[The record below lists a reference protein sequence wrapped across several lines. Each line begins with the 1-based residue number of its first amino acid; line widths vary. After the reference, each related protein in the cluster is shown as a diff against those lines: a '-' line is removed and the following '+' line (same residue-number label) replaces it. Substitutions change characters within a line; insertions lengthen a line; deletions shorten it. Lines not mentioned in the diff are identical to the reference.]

1 MDISPIDE
9 FNVNNQINKSQTDN
23 FIRIAQNSSK
33 SSNLT
38 NEQKAEIEK
47 ASKGFESIFLS
58 FFLKEIKGG
67 LFGTGE
73 SESSEGSESMY
84 SFGAGTLQGYNQMLL
99 SEHIANSGNGIGIAN
114 LIYKSLTGDYLT
126 NNNKEDVQNILAK
139 LSETTQNI
147 SDKNVDKKIK
157 ETDKIEE
164 KKQIIINQNSHKKSS
179 DEAKSNE
186 VNNINFIER
195 LENRLGK
202 FGDIINSVA
211 NTYNVPG
218 NLIKAVISAESAGNQ
233 SAVSS
238 AGAKG
243 LMQIMDGTANY
254 LGIKNSFDP
263 KDNINGGT
271 KYLKE
276 MLDKYDGNIR
286 LAIAAY
292 NAGPGNVDKYNGI
305 PPFKETQQYVQRVM
319 RYFNMFNSRNN
330 DDLEA

>member
-1 MDISPIDE
+1 MDINPLVP
-9 FNVNNQINKSQTDN
+9 FNVNNELNKAQSEN

-67 LFGTGE
+67 LLGTE
-73 SESSEGSESMY
+73 SDESSKDSEGMY
-84 SFGAGTLQGYNQMLL
+84 SFGAGTLQGYNQILL
-99 SEHIANSGNGIGIAN
+99 SEYIANSGNGIGIAN
-114 LIYKSLTGDYLT
+114 LIYKSLTGEYLT
-126 NNNKEDVQNILAK
+126 NSNKEDIQNTLLK
-139 LSETTQNI
+139 LSETTQKAINGN
-147 SDKNVDKKIK
+147 DDNKNKDAIQKDDVVTKPIKK
-157 ETDKIEE
+157 ENSQ
-164 KKQIIINQNSHKKSS
+164 KQSTTEIFNG
-179 DEAKSNE
+179 
-186 VNNINFIER
+186 NFIER
-195 LENRLGK
+195 LENRLNK
-202 FGDIINSVA
+202 FEDIINSVSS
-211 NTYNVPG
+211 TYQVPSD
-218 NLIKAVISAESAGNQ
+218 LIKAVISAESAGNQ

-254 LGIKNSFDP
+254 LGVKNSFDP
-263 KDNINGGT
+263 KENINGGT

-276 MLDKYDGNIR
+276 MLDKYNGNIQFA
-286 LAIAAY
+286 LAAY

-319 RYFNMFNSRNN
+319 RYFNMFSSRNN
-330 DDLEA
+330 DSEA

>member
-1 MDISPIDE
+1 MDINPLVP
-9 FNVNNQINKSQTDN
+9 FNVNNELNKAQSEN

-67 LFGTGE
+67 LLGAE
-73 SESSEGSESMY
+73 SDESSKDSEGMY
-84 SFGAGTLQGYNQMLL
+84 SFGSGTLQGYNQMLL
-99 SEHIANSGNGIGIAN
+99 SEYIANSGNGIGIAN
-114 LIYKSLTGDYLT
+114 LIYKSLTGEYLT
-126 NNNKEDVQNILAK
+126 NSNKEDIQNTLLK
-139 LSETTQNI
+139 LSETTQKEINGN
-147 SDKNVDKKIK
+147 DDNKNKDAIQKYDVVTKPIKK
-157 ETDKIEE
+157 ENS
-164 KKQIIINQNSHKKSS
+164 QNQSTTEIFNG
-179 DEAKSNE
+179 
-186 VNNINFIER
+186 NFIER
-195 LENRLGK
+195 LENRLNK
-202 FGDIINSVA
+202 FKDIINSVSS
-211 NTYNVPG
+211 TYQVPSD
-218 NLIKAVISAESAGNQ
+218 LIKAVISAESAGNQ

-254 LGIKNSFDP
+254 LGVKNSFDP
-263 KDNINGGT
+263 KENINGGT

-276 MLDKYDGNIR
+276 MLDKYNGNIQFA
-286 LAIAAY
+286 LAAY

-319 RYFNMFNSRNN
+319 RYFNMFSSRNN
-330 DDLEA
+330 DSEA

>member
-1 MDISPIDE
+1 MDINPLVP
-9 FNVNNQINKSQTDN
+9 FNVNNELNKAQSEN

-67 LFGTGE
+67 LLGAE
-73 SESSEGSESMY
+73 SDESSKDSEGMY

-99 SEHIANSGNGIGIAN
+99 SEYIANSGNGIGIAN
-114 LIYKSLTGDYLT
+114 LIYKSLTGEYLT
-126 NNNKEDVQNILAK
+126 NSNKEDIQNTLLK
-139 LSETTQNI
+139 LSETTQKAINGN
-147 SDKNVDKKIK
+147 DDNKNKDAIQKDDVVTKPIKK
-157 ETDKIEE
+157 ENSQ
-164 KKQIIINQNSHKKSS
+164 KQSTTEIFNG
-179 DEAKSNE
+179 
-186 VNNINFIER
+186 NFIER
-195 LENRLGK
+195 LENRLNK
-202 FGDIINSVA
+202 FEDIINSVSS
-211 NTYNVPG
+211 TYQVPSD
-218 NLIKAVISAESAGNQ
+218 LIKAVISAESAGNQ

-254 LGIKNSFDP
+254 LGVKNSFDP
-263 KDNINGGT
+263 KENINGGT

-276 MLDKYDGNIR
+276 MLDKYNGNIQFA
-286 LAIAAY
+286 LAAY

-319 RYFNMFNSRNN
+319 RYFNMFSSRNN
-330 DDLEA
+330 DSEA

>member
-1 MDISPIDE
+1 MDINPLVPY
-9 FNVNNQINKSQTDN
+9 NVNNELNKAQSEN

-67 LFGTGE
+67 LLGTE
-73 SESSEGSESMY
+73 SDESSKDSEGMY

-99 SEHIANSGNGIGIAN
+99 SEYVANSGNGIGIAN
-114 LIYKSLTGDYLT
+114 LIYKSLTGEYLT
-126 NNNKEDVQNILAK
+126 NSNKEDIQNTLLKI
-139 LSETTQNI
+139 SETTQKEINGNDDNKYKDAI
-147 SDKNVDKKIK
+147 QKDDVVTKPIKK
-157 ETDKIEE
+157 ENSQ
-164 KKQIIINQNSHKKSS
+164 KQNTTEIFNG
-179 DEAKSNE
+179 
-186 VNNINFIER
+186 NFIER
-195 LENRLGK
+195 LENRLNK
-202 FGDIINSVA
+202 FEDIINSVSS
-211 NTYNVPG
+211 TYQVPTD
-218 NLIKAVISAESAGNQ
+218 LIKAVISAESAGNQ

-254 LGIKNSFDP
+254 LGVKNSFDP
-263 KDNINGGT
+263 KENINGGT

-276 MLDKYDGNIR
+276 MLDKYNGNIQFA
-286 LAIAAY
+286 LAAY

-319 RYFNMFNSRNN
+319 RYFNMFSAKNN
-330 DDLEA
+330 DSEA